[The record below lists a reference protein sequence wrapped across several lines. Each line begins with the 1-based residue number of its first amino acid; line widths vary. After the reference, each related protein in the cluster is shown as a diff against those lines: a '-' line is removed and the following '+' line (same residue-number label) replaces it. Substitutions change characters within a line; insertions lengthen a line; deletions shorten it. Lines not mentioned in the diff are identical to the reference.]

1 MNLQTIKMIRKQD
14 ALFVTSTSMT
24 DGLVIAVVNANL
36 KHVNVMTK
44 KTKIK
49 SGKYRVTTRDSRLH
63 LLLQLYPK
71 TWHKHIKEAYA
82 LGYED
87 AIDTL
92 WENMPELTLGEIRL

>member
-1 MNLQTIKMIRKQD
+1 MIRTQD
-14 ALFVTSTSMT
+14 ALFVTSTLMSS
-24 DGLVIAVVNANL
+24 GLVIAVVNANQ
-36 KHVNVMTK
+36 KHVHVMK
-44 KTKIK
+44 KSEVVL
-49 SGKYRVTTRDSRLH
+49 SGKFRITTKDSRLH
-63 LLLQLYPK
+63 LMLQLYPK

>member
-1 MNLQTIKMIRKQD
+1 MIRKQD

-24 DGLVIAVVNANL
+24 DGLVIAVVNANQ
-36 KHVNVMTK
+36 KHVHVMTK
-44 KTKIK
+44 KNKIQ